1 MPIDSSTIDSS
12 TTDSSTAVDSSTSD
26 SSTAVDSST
35 PDAAPACVD
44 LKVKNYIAWCS
55 FTVNGGAASIAEED
69 TVCVPPGTVTL
80 AATARATFEL
90 GADPWHDVNGDT
102 GSGVAGA
109 RTSPGG

>member
-1 MPIDSSTIDSS
+1 
-12 TTDSSTAVDSSTSD
+12 
-26 SSTAVDSST
+26 
-35 PDAAPACVD
+35 VD

-109 RTSPGG
+109 RTSPGGVPTSTTTVTVAPGTPKCVWVCCETAGIMDCPPADQCP